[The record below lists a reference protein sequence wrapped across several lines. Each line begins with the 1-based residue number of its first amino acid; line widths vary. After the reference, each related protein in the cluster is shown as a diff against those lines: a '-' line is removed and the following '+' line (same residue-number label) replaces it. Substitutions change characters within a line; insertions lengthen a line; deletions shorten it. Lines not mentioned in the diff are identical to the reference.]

1 MSWVSSERIC
11 LAVSDTLCIKHN
23 GKSQLGA
30 SVDLLKESAQS
41 DRKYFC
47 LKTLQRNE
55 YGREKTQGQTFPV
68 LVKLPTRCLQKTF
81 LPMSGRL

>member
-23 GKSQLGA
+23 GKSQIGA

-41 DRKYFC
+41 DR
-47 LKTLQRNE
+47 NIS
-55 YGREKTQGQTFPV
+55 V
-68 LVKLPTRCLQKTF
+68 SKLCKEMSMGERKLRDRPF
-81 LPMSGRL
+81 LFW